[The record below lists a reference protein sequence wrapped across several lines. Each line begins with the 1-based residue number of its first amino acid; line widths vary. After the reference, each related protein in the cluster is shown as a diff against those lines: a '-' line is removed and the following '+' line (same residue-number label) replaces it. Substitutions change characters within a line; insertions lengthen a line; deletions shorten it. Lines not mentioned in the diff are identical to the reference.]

1 MVRTARYVK
10 FVYNSHYSQSE
21 TRTAPDN
28 SGAEPVPQDAPSVLS
43 KRKRNLS
50 ETTTGLKS
58 SAVVKAS
65 SASSATAKA
74 AAPRATSAVTK
85 TSALCSS
92 SAVKK
97 AAPMPTTSDN
107 SGEDL
112 DAKSVKAQIE
122 AEKIAK
128 LPNKGYI
135 RHKDENHLIVR
146 PWNGTNPNTCE
157 AYFRNQYFSSGMID
171 LPAGTTMRHETGI
184 DYVHVSH
191 QHILVELTSSWPTA
205 TSLACLSTRNR
216 RVSSL

>member
-1 MVRTARYVK
+1 M
-10 FVYNSHYSQSE
+10 
-21 TRTAPDN
+21 
-28 SGAEPVPQDAPSVLS
+28 PQDAPSVLS

-50 ETTTGLKS
+50 DTTTGLKS
-58 SAVVKAS
+58 SAVANLKSSSAVMKAS
-65 SASSATAKA
+65 AKLTSSETAKTA
-74 AAPRATSAVTK
+74 ATRATSAVTK
-85 TSALCSS
+85 TSALRSS

-157 AYFRNQYFSSGMID
+157 AYFRNQYFTSGMID

-184 DYVHVSH
+184 DYVYVSH
-191 QHILVELTSSWPTA
+191 QRILVELTSSWPTA

-216 RVSSL
+216 RLSTL

>member
-1 MVRTARYVK
+1 M
-10 FVYNSHYSQSE
+10 
-21 TRTAPDN
+21 
-28 SGAEPVPQDAPSVLS
+28 PQVAPSVLS

-50 ETTTGLKS
+50 ETTTGLKSSAVAKSS

-85 TSALCSS
+85 TSASRPS

-191 QHILVELTSSWPTA
+191 QH
-205 TSLACLSTRNR
+205 LS
-216 RVSSL
+216 

>member
-1 MVRTARYVK
+1 
-10 FVYNSHYSQSE
+10 
-21 TRTAPDN
+21 
-28 SGAEPVPQDAPSVLS
+28 VPQDAPSVLS

-50 ETTTGLKS
+50 DTTTGLKS

-85 TSALCSS
+85 TSASRSS

-157 AYFRNQYFSSGMID
+157 AYFRNQYFSTGMID

-205 TSLACLSTRNR
+205 TSLACFSTRNR